1 MGPLDIPRLNWNGY
15 LGNGPV
21 AAAYRDLKRLTS
33 RTIALHSRSLV
44 PAIRR
49 SFYCAWSSA
58 IHIFIDEYSPNAHH
72 AAVHELLHGIL
83 VEEGYH
89 KVAARLPNP
98 VQEILSNELQHPEIF
113 RRMEA
118 YGLDMAPYWNDWG
131 KQLRDGLDE
140 MKGEAHD
147 AHAGFAHFP
156 RVFTWFFFRQVSE
169 PYLAEY
175 CDFDPI
181 VFHSA
186 QAAYED
192 TKRIGFGDVKAQR
205 ESVGRFKMHWSQ
217 YCDRHLPKTLFGA
230 EMAAQVRGSE
240 IRPLIDFEKAR
251 PGAKIIELL
260 RNNGLRLPG

>member
-118 YGLDMAPYWNDWG
+118 YGLDMAPYWNDWS
-131 KQLRDGLDE
+131 KQLRVGLDE
-140 MKGEAHD
+140 MKGEAHN
-147 AHAGFAHFP
+147 AHAPSPISRASLHGSSSVRFLSRIWLNTATSIQSSSIRRRPHTKT
-156 RVFTWFFFRQVSE
+156 RSE
-169 PYLAEY
+169 LA
-175 CDFDPI
+175 
-181 VFHSA
+181 
-186 QAAYED
+186 
-192 TKRIGFGDVKAQR
+192 
-205 ESVGRFKMHWSQ
+205 
-217 YCDRHLPKTLFGA
+217 L
-230 EMAAQVRGSE
+230 EM
-240 IRPLIDFEKAR
+240 
-251 PGAKIIELL
+251 
-260 RNNGLRLPG
+260 